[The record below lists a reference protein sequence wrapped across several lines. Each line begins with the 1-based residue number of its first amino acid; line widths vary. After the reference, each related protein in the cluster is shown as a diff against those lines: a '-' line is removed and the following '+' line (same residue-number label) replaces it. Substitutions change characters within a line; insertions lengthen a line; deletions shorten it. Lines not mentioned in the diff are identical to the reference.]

1 MSNEL
6 TVTSLADGV
15 AQKVKSVIFDSI
27 PYAMIEGL
35 IKSEFEKLTRKRYDT
50 SPLEDIIRNELT
62 KQCQIMAEL
71 TVQEYLK
78 ANKSDL
84 NGQDMTENF
93 VKQMAPLALAG
104 LGEMFARNAL
114 QDLRNNL
121 SQKGIY
127 V

>member
-1 MSNEL
+1 
-6 TVTSLADGV
+6 
-15 AQKVKSVIFDSI
+15 
-27 PYAMIEGL
+27 MIEGL